1 MPIPLQAL
9 YYLSQQIAKRFVEIL
24 SKTVGW
30 CVIHGRLVLLEL
42 KLLALGHQSIVEWLT
57 VIRDDIARDTIPID
71 QVSLDEVH
79 HIFLFYFL
87 KRYNF
92 CPFRKIFGRS

>member
-42 KLLALGHQSIVEWLT
+42 KLLALGHQTIVEWLT
-57 VIRDDIARDTIPID
+57 VIRDDIARDTILID
-71 QVSLDEVH
+71 QVSRMKFTTFSFFTSLRGMASAHLE
-79 HIFLFYFL
+79 
-87 KRYNF
+87 K
-92 CPFRKIFGRS
+92 